1 MSQGAEQIR
10 LAIGVFDSLSSLWR
24 TVLALMDD
32 GLLPEQFCLLATAA
46 KAAEVGRPAGIGD
59 DISESD
65 RYRVSTLY
73 ERVETWP
80 GSGNSHRIV
89 ATAGPLVDSL
99 LIAQRAG
106 GALKNV
112 GVSAEHMSEMLK
124 QVQHGGLVLV
134 INSLSPAQQRLS
146 TRALLAQSPHSVKTY
161 DFAVPTD
168 QAQRREV

>member
-10 LAIGVFDSLSSLWR
+10 LAIGVFDGPTSLWR
-24 TVLALMDD
+24 TVLSLMDD

-46 KAAEVGRPAGIGD
+46 KAAEIGRPAGIGD

-80 GSGNSHRIV
+80 DETGPGSGNSHRIV
-89 ATAGPLVDSL
+89 ATAGPLVDSVS
-99 LIAQRAG
+99 IAQRAG

-124 QVQHGGLVLV
+124 QVQLGGLVLV

-146 TRALLAQSPHSVKTY
+146 TRALLDHSPYSVKTY
-161 DFAVPTD
+161 DFAVPSD
-168 QAQRREV
+168 RA